1 MAYHDGMAPHL
12 FDHDDLTESAMH
24 SRREELVL
32 ALLKSAA
39 VARRPATKIVESHG
53 LSLAQ
58 YNVLRILRSAGKD
71 GMPTLAI
78 RERMVEEAAGITRL
92 INKLERASLVRRDRS
107 TSDRRCVLCY
117 ITDRGLHLLTQLD
130 DPIVEA
136 NEGAMQILS
145 DADVD
150 QLQRLL
156 DLIHSRRKRAV
167 GETRKV
173 G

>member
-1 MAYHDGMAPHL
+1 MR
-12 FDHDDLTESAMH
+12 

-39 VARRPATKIVESHG
+39 VARRPATKVAESHG

-58 YNVLRILRSAGKD
+58 YSVLRILRGAGD
-71 GMPTLAI
+71 AGLPTLAI

-92 INKLERASLVRRDRS
+92 INKLERAGFVRRDRS
-107 TSDRRCVLCY
+107 SADRRCVVCRL
-117 ITDRGLHLLTQLD
+117 TKRGVDLLAELD

-136 NEGAMQILS
+136 NEGALRILS

-150 QLQRLL
+150 ELQRLL
-156 DLIHSRRKRAV
+156 DLIHLRRKRTATAARLA
-167 GETRKV
+167 G
-173 G
+173 

>member
-1 MAYHDGMAPHL
+1 MVPHL
-12 FDHDDLTESAMH
+12 FENGELGDRAVR
-24 SRREELVL
+24 SRREELVQ

-39 VARRPATKIVESHG
+39 VARRPATKVVESHG

-58 YNVLRILRSAGKD
+58 YNVLRILRNAG
-71 GMPTLAI
+71 GEGLPTLAI

-92 INKLERASLVRRDRS
+92 INKLERAGFVRRDRS
-107 TSDRRCVLCY
+107 TADRRCVLCKV
-117 ITDRGLHLLTQLD
+117 TERGMTLLKQLD

-136 NEGAMQILS
+136 NEGAMHILS

-150 QLQRLL
+150 ELQRLL
-156 DLIHSRRKRAV
+156 DLIHSRRKHAA
-167 GETRKV
+167 ETRKA

>member
-1 MAYHDGMAPHL
+1 MTLDSRIPDDTIHSAPS
-12 FDHDDLTESAMH
+12 TR

-39 VARRPATKIVESHG
+39 VARRPATKVAESRG

-58 YNVLRILRSAGKD
+58 YNVLRILRAAGD
-71 GMPTLAI
+71 AGLPTLAI

-92 INKLERASLVRRDRS
+92 INKLERAGFVRRDRS
-107 TSDRRCVLCY
+107 ESDRRCVLCRL
-117 ITDRGLHLLTQLD
+117 TDQGVAMLDQLD

-136 NEGAMQILS
+136 NEGALRILS

-156 DLIHSRRKRAV
+156 DLIHSRRKRAAAQ
-167 GETRKV
+167 GRLA